1 MATRRI
7 MRKALTTALL
17 ALLSLQVPAQ
27 TPVQT
32 PQPAAPGAPALNQP
46 VAPATSENARD
57 VMARVRPAV
66 IQIKGFFGSNSAQA
80 FHGTGFAAAPGG
92 VFVTNY
98 HVVAQQVQ
106 YPDKYRLEYR
116 TTDGKT
122 GNIAILAIDVRHDL
136 AVVRAAGIAPDP
148 LKVEPVVPVK
158 GERAY
163 SIGFPL
169 DVGLTI
175 TEGVSNGKV
184 EDSFDPRIHYSGAI
198 NGGMSGGPALN
209 AAGDVIGIN
218 VSGYRFEQLV
228 SFLVPAEHALA
239 LLERASKGTPDAKAL
254 TRDAA
259 AQLRAHAADLL
270 GALKGKMLTQSA
282 AGYLLPAKLA
292 PFIDCNAAGDPTPNQ
307 PILVVGINCAA
318 KAGLYVQQGLFSGDL
333 RYSHYVLSTDKI
345 DPWRFAGKLSELAS
359 ATGAFGSRRHVGPFA
374 CENRVVALKG
384 FDASV
389 MVCTRAYRKLEG
401 LYDFTVRVSSL
412 NNPKRGFAS
421 HLDMYGLE
429 FEPGMRF
436 IRRYVEAMEW
446 QP

>member
-1 MATRRI
+1 MSIPGTFRSALMAAAI
-7 MRKALTTALL
+7 AAAPLMAQ
-17 ALLSLQVPAQ
+17 SQ
-27 TPVQT
+27 TPA
-32 PQPAAPGAPALNQP
+32 PQAPPALNQP

-57 VMARVRPAV
+57 VLVRVRPAV
-66 IQIKGFFGSNSAQA
+66 IQIKGFFGSNTAQA
-80 FHGTGFAAAPGG
+80 FHGTGFAAAEGG
-92 VFVTNY
+92 IFITNY

-106 YPDKYRLEYR
+106 FADKYRLEYR
-116 TTDGKT
+116 TTEGKT
-122 GNIAILAIDVRHDL
+122 GNITVLAIDVRHDL
-136 AVVRAAGIAPDP
+136 AVVRAAGLAPDP
-148 LKVEPVVPVK
+148 LKLERAVPVK

-209 AAGDVIGIN
+209 AAGNVIGIN

-228 SFLVPAEHALA
+228 SFLVPAEHAQTLLA
-239 LLERASKGTPDAKAL
+239 RALKSKADANSLKKE
-254 TRDAA
+254 TTS
-259 AQLRAHAADLL
+259 QLREHATELL
-270 GALKGKMLTQSA
+270 GALSGEMLTQSA
-282 AGYLLPAKLA
+282 AGYQLPSKLA
-292 PFIDCNAAGDPTPNQ
+292 PFIDCNAAGDPAPNQ
-307 PILVVGINCAA
+307 PIQIVRINCSA
-318 KAGLYVQQGLFSGDL
+318 KAGLYVQQGLYSGDL
-333 RYSHYVLSTDKI
+333 RYAHYVLTTDKL
-345 DPWRFAGKLSELAS
+345 DAWRFANKLSDLAS

-389 MVCTRAYRKLEG
+389 MACTRAYRKLEG

-412 NNPKRGFAS
+412 NGAKLGFAS

-436 IRRYVEAMEW
+436 VQRFVEAMAW
-446 QP
+446 KP